1 MEIAILCKIT
11 MRYDSCEVDEVKT
24 DVSIENDMKASQVN
38 GPFRGHS
45 NHIVRNRF
53 STQDFWS
60 NDDFLEERILWLL

>member
-1 MEIAILCKIT
+1 
-11 MRYDSCEVDEVKT
+11 MRT
-24 DVSIENDMKASQVN
+24 HASIENDMKASQVN

-60 NDDFLEERILWLL
+60 NDDFLEERFLWLL